1 MAITGKKGHA
11 AKWKK
16 GSRRKATD
24 EIEEFYRES
33 ENEAGNRPYESPV
46 KGHEKDHFENTS
58 STK

>member
-1 MAITGKKGHA
+1 LNNVHGNN
-11 AKWKK
+11 WKK

-33 ENEAGNRPYESPV
+33 ENEAGNQPYESPV
-46 KGHEKDHFENTS
+46 KGHGQKDHFENTS

>member
-1 MAITGKKGHA
+1 LNNVHGNN
-11 AKWKK
+11 WKK
-16 GSRRKATD
+16 GSCRKVTD

-33 ENEAGNRPYESPV
+33 ENEAGNRPYESPF